1 MAKSILVVRYS
12 SAKPADNLDPIRSP
26 CRPISSSSSRLE
38 AEVPHVVLVGC
49 PVKHCEYLYLMWKE
63 KV

>member
-1 MAKSILVVRYS
+1 MAKPILVVRYS
-12 SAKPADNLDPIRSP
+12 SAEPAYDLDPIRSP
-26 CRPISSSSSRLE
+26 CRSISSSSSRLGV
-38 AEVPHVVLVGC
+38 EVPHVVLVGC